1 MEKAKIYDQHL
12 ENGVFRSNLD
22 FYKTEIQ
29 FLENRLGEVSS
40 KNNSAEC
47 LKDLEHFQNQLI
59 IQKNNIDVIR
69 HEVVLDEDRLMKE
82 AAKNEIALQHR
93 STEFHSK
100 EKEDFEEILQ
110 MRHDEFHLMLDG
122 SLLKHRKIS
131 EHNYSRAWVPVE
143 ADPKATEIQV
153 AIERPPNADR

>member
-1 MEKAKIYDQHL
+1 VAKP
-12 ENGVFRSNLD
+12 
-22 FYKTEIQ
+22 
-29 FLENRLGEVSS
+29 VSS
-40 KNNSAEC
+40 
-47 LKDLEHFQNQLI
+47 I
-59 IQKNNIDVIR
+59 IRNLVK
-69 HEVVLDEDRLMKE
+69 
-82 AAKNEIALQHR
+82 
-93 STEFHSK
+93 SK
-100 EKEDFEEILQ
+100 KYCKEDFEEILQ